1 MVITTLNFIK
11 RGMLDHQIKTR
22 KKFTG
27 TSVGET
33 QDKLSSNAAHIHT
46 SVTKSDAQLD
56 KRQVEENKLVAIM

>member
-1 MVITTLNFIK
+1 
-11 RGMLDHQIKTR
+11 MLDHQIKTR